1 MPRVAATEPAVVG
14 ETDAMH
20 EEPQP
25 EAPPQTP
32 PRTPPGAMM
41 RFLVVV
47 FGVLLFGLGRAIAS
61 AGGVVGVVL
70 GFVIQLVGVAI
81 VVIAIGLVEWVQRRR
96 RTG

>member
-1 MPRVAATEPAVVG
+1 M
-14 ETDAMH
+14 D

-25 EAPPQTP
+25 EAPPPTP
-32 PRTPPGAMM
+32 TSSVRTRTPPGAMM

-47 FGVLLFGLGRAIAS
+47 FGVLLFGLGRAVAS
-61 AGGVVGVVL
+61 AGGVVGIGL
-70 GFVIQLVGVAI
+70 GFVIQLVAVAI